1 MFFGVAQDEARRTRT
16 KQLKKKV
23 PDLELLKERAWVP
36 LKNE

>member
-1 MFFGVAQDEARRTRT
+1 MFFGAAQDEKRRTRA

-23 PDLELLKERAWVP
+23 PDLELLKERDLVP

>member
-1 MFFGVAQDEARRTRT
+1 MFFGAAQDEKSRTRA

-23 PDLELLKERAWVP
+23 PELELLKERVWIP